1 MQLPALGVAE
11 VSVKGSAGVSPSMP
25 VRVARVGRRLVALLA
40 PALLVGC
47 GYTEFEMQAQ
57 LERSER
63 LQRELQTS
71 QQRVRLLEQ
80 DVARGGAAAP
90 PREDPLSAEGIDLG
104 TGPGAGAQRGEAAG
118 ARPPSDRESGVLR
131 AFLPVAAGEVTVA
144 PRDGRVA
151 ISIPTRVLF
160 KGNRDA
166 LSPAGEK
173 ILRDIAAIIR
183 SHEPLKGLDYQVVGH
198 TAGGAPGVAPG
209 VAWRNGWDVTV
220 AQARAVLL
228 FLAQPKEAGLPVAR
242 LSLASFAD
250 LPPAD
255 AAGGAPAQPAEPRL
269 EIVVE
274 GTAQIAERP
283 PGEARPAGAA
293 PAGAAPAGAAPAG
306 AAPAGAAPAGAARP
320 DGATR
325 PAGEARPATGTKGG
339 DDTYP

>member
-1 MQLPALGVAE
+1 MNAAKVSASGGAKVSAPLPVVRAA
-11 VSVKGSAGVSPSMP
+11 SV
-25 VRVARVGRRLVALLA
+25 RRRLVALLA

-47 GYTEFEMQAQ
+47 GYTEFEMKAQ
-57 LERSER
+57 LDRSER
-63 LQRELQTS
+63 LQRELQVS
-71 QQRVRLLEQ
+71 QQRVRQLEQ
-80 DVARGGAAAP
+80 DVAHGGAAAA

-104 TGPGAGAQRGEAAG
+104 TGPAAGAQRGEAAG

-131 AFLPVAAGEVTVA
+131 AFLPVAAGDVTVA

-183 SHEPLKGLDYQVVGH
+183 GNEPLKGLDYQVVGH

-255 AAGGAPAQPAEPRL
+255 AAGGAPAQPADPRL

-283 PGEARPAGAA
+283 AGEARPAGAT
-293 PAGAAPAGAAPAG
+293 PAGAAPAGTAP
-306 AAPAGAAPAGAARP
+306 
-320 DGATR
+320 
-325 PAGEARPATGTKGG
+325 
-339 DDTYP
+339 